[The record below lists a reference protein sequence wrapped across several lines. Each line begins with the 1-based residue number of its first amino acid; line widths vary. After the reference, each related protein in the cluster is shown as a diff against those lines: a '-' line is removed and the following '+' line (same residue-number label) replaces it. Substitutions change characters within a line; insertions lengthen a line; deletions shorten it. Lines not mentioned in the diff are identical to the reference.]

1 MFTVLEM
8 SNTTRPKAE
17 PKYVTYD
24 YFQQQLKSIDNATK
38 QYTRN
43 YINNTVSA
51 IQSNVVN
58 YSALSNQS
66 KSLTDGVRTIDFDS
80 ITQSIQFR
88 TNINQTTTPIKIHP
102 ITNTINNVSKINFND
117 TSTITGITSDSSNT
131 DPTKAIS
138 ANILTDLNS
147 RFTALETKTQNQTA
161 SENETVFT
169 GNVTADTFNGYHL
182 GFNNRFYTLPAIP
195 YVNTDLV
202 MEVGRYIDFH
212 YNAASGTDYTSRL
225 RISKPGTLYYDHSFI
240 VSADI
245 KARNCISDNGNLHD
259 AINKIAALE
268 TKNTEQDTRL
278 DTLESKDI
286 AHEERLGSIEAMD
299 TAQNETISN
308 INTKND
314 EQDERLD
321 TIDKTKLTISYP
333 NVNATATVE
342 SIDENND
349 LRTNLRFKVNII
361 FDDPHYIPIFTNES
375 KAIATFRYCYAS
387 PEHSGYDK
395 SAVIWAN
402 RSNGENVITS
412 DEGTIESYDI
422 RVGAIEI
429 ILNITLPYEAYL
441 EEAYDPY
448 YLYWAVSPHPT
459 SDEYIISKNLACDNE
474 ERLSSTETK
483 NTEQDTRLDTL
494 ETKNTEQDTR
504 LDTLESKDIAFEERI
519 GSIEAMDTAQN
530 ETLNN
535 INTKNTEQDERLD
548 ALYKN
553 KMYVT
558 YEGGTVAPDIT
569 REITPELSEEL
580 TAVFNIK
587 LTLTFEDKTQPPTLA
602 TGTERLLHYIITY
615 YIIENGEQKLIQADN
630 IISYKNENGNVTWYS
645 TVGFTLNN
653 AIIEKGKISFDL
665 SYKRSNHDEPSMW
678 NGSFAGS
685 NRYFK
690 GSVLTQPTIN
700 EYFISKNLAYDN
712 EERLSAATNKNNEQ
726 DVRLNGFDDSLVGLD
741 NRLNTLESNQ
751 ITLTMK
757 KFEHY
762 KYNILGTA
770 SFANNIFTFV
780 FEEQP
785 TTGSINFIGDFFDG
799 NETLPST
806 DFTMFFT
813 NGAYSKME
821 IVYKTGI
828 LTNVF
833 QGEYNSTTLT
843 FKLFGN
849 NGNQSLNS
857 FEESSL
863 SIHMPNE
870 KVITRTQDTKSL
882 NILSDDLAD
891 NNVYSAS
898 KLLDIIY
905 PVGSIYLTFNQSPPA
920 IGTWEL
926 ISGGYFLQSTTTS
939 SGETGGSTT
948 HSHKTADHVLTVGE
962 MPKHKH
968 TFKGNKITGTVY
980 DIMKYDT
987 TGQTNKD
994 PEGAFSVNRYGSR
1007 TWQGTDG
1014 SNRAF
1019 SLTFTATP
1027 TGTISYEGNNQ
1038 PHNHGNT
1045 EAEYHIPPYITC
1057 FMYKRTA

>member
-102 ITNTINNVSKINFND
+102 ITNTINNVSQINFND
-117 TSTITGITSDSSNT
+117 SSTITGITSDSSNT

-138 ANILTDLNS
+138 ANILTGINS
-147 RFTALETKTQNQTA
+147 RFAALETKTQNQT
-161 SENETVFT
+161 STKNETVFV
-169 GNVTADTFNGYHL
+169 GNVKADTFNGYHL

-195 YVNTDLV
+195 FINSDLV

-212 YNAASGTDYTSRL
+212 YNAASGSDYTSRL
-225 RISKPGTLYYDHSFI
+225 HISKPGTLYYDHSFI
-240 VSADI
+240 VKGGDI

-268 TKNTEQDTRL
+268 SKNTEQDTRL
-278 DTLESKDI
+278 D
-286 AHEERLGSIEAMD
+286 A
-299 TAQNETISN
+299 
-308 INTKND
+308 
-314 EQDERLD
+314 
-321 TIDKTKLTISYP
+321 
-333 NVNATATVE
+333 
-342 SIDENND
+342 
-349 LRTNLRFKVNII
+349 
-361 FDDPHYIPIFTNES
+361 
-375 KAIATFRYCYAS
+375 
-387 PEHSGYDK
+387 
-395 SAVIWAN
+395 
-402 RSNGENVITS
+402 
-412 DEGTIESYDI
+412 
-422 RVGAIEI
+422 
-429 ILNITLPYEAYL
+429 
-441 EEAYDPY
+441 
-448 YLYWAVSPHPT
+448 
-459 SDEYIISKNLACDNE
+459 
-474 ERLSSTETK
+474 
-483 NTEQDTRLDTL
+483 L

-504 LDTLESKDIAFEERI
+504 LDALESKDIAFEDRI

-558 YEGGTVAPDIT
+558 YEGGTVAPDVT
-569 REITPELSEEL
+569 RVIVPELSEEL

-602 TGTERLLHYIITY
+602 TGTKKLLHYIITY

-645 TVGFTLNN
+645 TVGFALNN

-726 DVRLNGFDDSLVGLD
+726 DVRLNGFDDSLVEVD

-762 KYNILGTA
+762 NYNILGAA

-780 FEEQP
+780 FDEQP
-785 TTGSINFIGDFFDG
+785 TTGTINFAGDFFDG
-799 NETLPST
+799 NETRPA
-806 DFTMFFT
+806 DFTMYFT

-821 IVYKTGI
+821 IVYWNGI
-828 LTNVF
+828 LTDAF

-849 NGNQSLNS
+849 NGGRTLNS
-857 FEESSL
+857 FEESTL

-898 KLLDIIY
+898 KLLDTIY
-905 PVGSIYLTFNQSPPA
+905 PIGSIYLTFNQSPPA

-926 ISGGYFLQSTTTS
+926 ISGGYFLQSTVTS
-939 SGETGGSTT
+939 PGETGGSTT
-948 HSHKTADHVLTVGE
+948 HLHKTSGHVLTADE
-962 MPKHKH
+962 MPTHKH

-980 DIMKYDT
+980 DIMKYDAG
-987 TGQTNKD
+987 GQTNKN

-1014 SNRAF
+1014 SNRGF

-1027 TGTISYEGNNQ
+1027 TGSISSEGKNQ
-1038 PHNHGNT
+1038 AHNHGDT
-1045 EAEYHIPPYITC
+1045 EAASNIPPYITC

>member
-1 MFTVLEM
+1 M
-8 SNTTRPKAE
+8 RP
-17 PKYVTYD
+17 D
-24 YFQQQLKSIDNATK
+24 K
-38 QYTRN
+38 QN
-43 YINNTVSA
+43 INFVNKE
-51 IQSNVVN
+51 VVN
-58 YSALSNQS
+58 YSAIANKA
-66 KSLTDGVRTIDFDS
+66 KSLSDGIRSIDFDRINDS
-80 ITQSIQFR
+80 IVFNSALVHNR
-88 TNINQTTTPIKIHP
+88 PKIHVKP
-102 ITNTINNVSKINFND
+102 SNNSVNNVSELHFND
-117 TSTITGITSDSSNT
+117 NSTLTGITSDSSNT

-138 ANILTDLNS
+138 SAIMIDVNNRIEK
-147 RFTALETKTQNQTA
+147 LETKTQNQSAT
-161 SENETVFT
+161 ENETVFT
-169 GNVTADTFNGYHL
+169 GNVQADTFNGYHL
-182 GFNNRFYTLPAIP
+182 GFNNRFYTIPAIP
-195 YVNTDLV
+195 FINSDLV

-212 YNAASGTDYTSRL
+212 YNAASGTDKTSRL
-225 RISKPGTLYYDHSFI
+225 YISKPGTLYYDHSFI

-278 DTLESKDI
+278 DALESKDI

-299 TAQNETISN
+299 TAQNETINN
-308 INTKND
+308 INTKN
-314 EQDERLD
+314 
-321 TIDKTKLTISYP
+321 
-333 NVNATATVE
+333 N
-342 SIDENND
+342 
-349 LRTNLRFKVNII
+349 
-361 FDDPHYIPIFTNES
+361 
-375 KAIATFRYCYAS
+375 
-387 PEHSGYDK
+387 
-395 SAVIWAN
+395 
-402 RSNGENVITS
+402 
-412 DEGTIESYDI
+412 
-422 RVGAIEI
+422 
-429 ILNITLPYEAYL
+429 
-441 EEAYDPY
+441 
-448 YLYWAVSPHPT
+448 
-459 SDEYIISKNLACDNE
+459 
-474 ERLSSTETK
+474 
-483 NTEQDTRLDTL
+483 
-494 ETKNTEQDTR
+494 EQDTR
-504 LDTLESKDIAFEERI
+504 LDTLESKDIAIEERI

-535 INTKNTEQDERLD
+535 INTKNTEQDTQLD
-548 ALYKN
+548 ELYKN

-558 YEGGTVAPDIT
+558 YEGGTVAPDVT

-580 TAVFNIK
+580 TDTFNIK

-602 TGTERLLHYIITY
+602 TGTKRLLHYIITY

-630 IISYKNENGNVTWYS
+630 IISYKNENGNVTWYNS
-645 TVGFTLNN
+645 VGFTLNN

-678 NGSFAGS
+678 YGSFAGS

-726 DVRLNGFDDSLVGLD
+726 DTRLTNIETKNTEQDT
-741 NRLNTLESNQ
+741 RLNTLESNQ

-757 KFEHY
+757 KNEHFN
-762 KYNILGTA
+762 YNILGTA

-799 NETLPST
+799 NETHPS
-806 DFTMFFT
+806 DFTMYFT

-821 IVYKTGI
+821 IVYWNGF
-828 LTNVF
+828 LADVF

-849 NGNQSLNS
+849 NGNQALNS
-857 FEESSL
+857 FEESTL

-882 NILSDDLAD
+882 NILSEDLAD

-905 PVGSIYLTFNQSPPA
+905 PIGSIYLTFNQSPPA

-926 ISGGYFLQSTTTS
+926 LEEGRFLQSTTTS
-939 SGETGGSTT
+939 PGQTGGSTT
-948 HSHKTADHVLTVGE
+948 HTHKTSGHVLTAGE
-962 MPKHKH
+962 MPVHKH
-968 TFKGNKITGTVY
+968 TFNGNKITGAVY

-987 TGQTNKD
+987 SGQTNKE

-1014 SNRAF
+1014 NNRGF

-1027 TGTISYEGNNQ
+1027 TGSISSEGKNQ
-1038 PHNHGNT
+1038 AHNHGDT